1 MVENSANLYLV
12 SMFRFTE
19 FMIQSFKQ
27 RDWFALLLLTFVL
40 GIAGW
45 IVSMPFSATTR
56 EHAIRRF
63 HVASPSFPV
72 WAAMGPVPSM
82 YNFENRAQFTNELIG
97 DGPFNEEHKSW
108 FSSQLNHFPARILTF
123 GDSTARYF
131 REIQEQPDGSMHIQR
146 LEENWVQ
153 HDAKK

>member
-1 MVENSANLYLV
+1 
-12 SMFRFTE
+12 
-19 FMIQSFKQ
+19 
-27 RDWFALLLLTFVL
+27 
-40 GIAGW
+40 
-45 IVSMPFSATTR
+45 
-56 EHAIRRF
+56 
-63 HVASPSFPV
+63 
-72 WAAMGPVPSM
+72 M

-131 REIQEQPDGSMHIQR
+131 RDQRQGTLEMSTRYREAELISRLEIQEQPDGSMHIQR